1 VSRRFWSF
9 EMVILTPWAARPE
22 GSVFSVSSGHRK
34 LFVMI
39 DDFLLV
45 TEEMWAIRSSTRK

>member
-1 VSRRFWSF
+1 VSRRFSF